1 MTFLAVFKPP
11 ATIRIQRGTNSVIFS
26 PPEKNPENNGNP
38 APYKLGECQD
48 CEALNATLR
57 ARIELLTESEIFHR
71 NHFLGGRYENL
82 YLVPDAVPE
91 MRLVLDLAIA
101 QAAHILCRAKKELI
115 LGWWLNIMQPGD
127 ITYPHT
133 HDDADELLSGVY
145 YIEVPPGSGKL
156 LLKYGQQYAEVEPQ
170 AGMFV
175 FFPPYVLHEV
185 TRNESD
191 RPRISIGFNVGSS
204 QA

>member
-1 MTFLAVFKPP
+1 
-11 ATIRIQRGTNSVIFS
+11 VIFF
-26 PPEKNPENNGNP
+26 PPGKKLENNVNP
-38 APYKLGECQD
+38 ALYKLGGCQD
-48 CEALNATLR
+48 CEVLNATLR

-82 YLVPDAVPE
+82 YLVPDAIPE
-91 MRLVLDLAIA
+91 MRVILDLATA
-101 QAAHILCRAKKELI
+101 QAAHILNRPKKALI

-127 ITYPHT
+127 STCPHT
-133 HDDADELLSGVY
+133 HDDADELLSGAY

-156 LLKYGQQYAEVEPQ
+156 LLNYGEQHAEVKPR

-191 RPRISIGFNVGSS
+191 RPRISVGFNLGP
-204 QA
+204 ALA